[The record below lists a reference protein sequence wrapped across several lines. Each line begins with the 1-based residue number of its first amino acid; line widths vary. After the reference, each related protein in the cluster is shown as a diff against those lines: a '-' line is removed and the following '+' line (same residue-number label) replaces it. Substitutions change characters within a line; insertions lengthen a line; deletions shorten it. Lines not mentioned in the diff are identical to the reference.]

1 MNSAKINSLIDSE
14 YEMLDTEHLNF
25 TKAPNF
31 LIDFVIPSLGPAETK
46 VVLFLLRR
54 INGFSENSKRGADRI
69 SLTQFKNGMRKADG
83 TILNHGCGVK
93 CHKNLRSA
101 LDNLEEVGLIKKG
114 SKNASGTVYS
124 WPTKI
129 NPVKVIASI
138 EKLKKRTAKIPAMG
152 ATPTPNYHTAM
163 GATPTPAMGATPTPA
178 MGATPTTVETVSR
191 NNSRNSFSSLV
202 INSNDKTTNATAP
215 RGASQSDAT
224 PEKTSSKSLAVK
236 EYGAVM
242 ASHSDIVLALASV
255 EPIFPAEFKNK
266 DKKPYQIKATRTAVA
281 SAIAAHGLD
290 VVIKTAADYASPAM
304 RTHKFFK
311 HRPQNTY
318 VFFKNFDAIRD
329 NIASLSPGSN
339 LTEGLKPDPSRRKK
353 PVILVSTNK

>member
-1 MNSAKINSLIDSE
+1 MGKLHITSTYGVVPNHVLADKRLSFKAKGLFAYLQSKPDGW
-14 YEMLDTEHLNF
+14 
-25 TKAPNF
+25 
-31 LIDFVIPSLGPAETK
+31 DFAV
-46 VVLFLLRR
+46 
-54 INGFSENSKRGADRI
+54 DRI
-69 SLTQFKNGMRKADG
+69 SRDSNNKRDSVRAGLKELENAGFLTRKAVRGHGPSFEGYDY
-83 TILNHGCGVK
+83 ILSE
-93 CHKNLRSA
+93 NLSTENQSTGNQSTENPVTYSKKEYSKK
-101 LDNLEEVGLIKKG
+101 DN
-114 SKNASGTVYS
+114 SKNDSY
-124 WPTKI
+124 I
-129 NPVKVIASI
+129 SI
-138 EKLKKRTAKIPAMG
+138 PQ
-152 ATPTPNYHTAM
+152 
-163 GATPTPAMGATPTPA
+163 
-178 MGATPTTVETVSR
+178 VS
-191 NNSRNSFSSLV
+191 
-202 INSNDKTTNATAP
+202 P
-215 RGASQSDAT
+215 PGGASQSDAT